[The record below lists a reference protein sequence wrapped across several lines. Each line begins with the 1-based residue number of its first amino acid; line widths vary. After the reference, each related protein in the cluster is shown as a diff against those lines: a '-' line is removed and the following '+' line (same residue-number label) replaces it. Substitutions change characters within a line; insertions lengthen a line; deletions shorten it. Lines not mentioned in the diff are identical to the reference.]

1 MLLMLRWTIQHG
13 SSGNFLNF
21 LNYTVMKFVFT
32 LLTLTSLILFTGC
45 KDDPESDHPEKNDTV
60 QEDFEFDEKHFK
72 DSLHLEILKELDI
85 CDLSLSDSSMYAPCT
100 PEYFQIIPFD
110 PDRSVKDAFILYVK
124 AAIPLKGQPLL
135 LPVRHVI
142 VFERE
147 NGALVRANGFRGEM
161 VEMRDNGN
169 KPKDLVVALYLTG
182 DETLFDCLFKYKD
195 GKYSFESVEALD
207 WGEGLRNVK
216 ESLKDSVSKEVYNDL
231 MDKQLIF

>member
-1 MLLMLRWTIQHG
+1 
-13 SSGNFLNF
+13 
-21 LNYTVMKFVFT
+21 MKFVFT
-32 LLTLTSLILFTGC
+32 LFVFSSLLLFTGC
-45 KDDPESDHPEKNDTV
+45 KDDPKTDELKADEIV
-60 QEDFEFDEKHFK
+60 QEDFEFDEETFK
-72 DSLHLEILKELDI
+72 DSLQLEILKELDI
-85 CDLSLSDSSMYAPCT
+85 CDLNFSDSSMYAPCT

-110 PDRSVKDAFILYVK
+110 PKRPMKDAFILYVK

-147 NGALVRANGFRGEM
+147 NGSLVRANGFRGEM
-161 VEMRDNGN
+161 VEMRENGDA
-169 KPKDLVVALYLTG
+169 PKDLVVALYLTG
-182 DETLFDCLFKYKD
+182 DETLFDCLFKYKE

-216 ESLKDSVSKEVYNDL
+216 ESLKDSVSKEVYSDL